1 MGLQFSSRKVVEG
14 VFDLEDLKFRTNE
27 LTDFVNDASRVW
39 VSVLFSLKTYR
50 NRLILNYWLMFFDKR
65 VVKSSHRFPLR

>member
-1 MGLQFSSRKVVEG
+1 MGLQFSSRIVAEE

-27 LTDFVNDASRVW
+27 LTDFVNDTSTVW
-39 VSVLFSLKTYR
+39 VSALFSLKTYR

-65 VVKSSHRFPLR
+65 VVKSNHRFPLG

>member
-1 MGLQFSSRKVVEG
+1 MGLQFSSRKVAEG

-39 VSVLFSLKTYR
+39 VVSTFQFKNIQKPFDIELLVKVL
-50 NRLILNYWLMFFDKR
+50 
-65 VVKSSHRFPLR
+65 